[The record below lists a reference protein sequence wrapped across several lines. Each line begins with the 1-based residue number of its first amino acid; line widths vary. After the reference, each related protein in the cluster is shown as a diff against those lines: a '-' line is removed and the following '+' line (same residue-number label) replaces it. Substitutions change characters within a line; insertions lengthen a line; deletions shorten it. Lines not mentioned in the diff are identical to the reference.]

1 MATSWF
7 NPQIISQYAE
17 EGAEDIHIK
26 WDNSNGYSGLKS
38 SNGASIGTLDPLIH
52 IARSPKPNITKKTYY
67 LKMTGYNFVELPTV
81 VSGIELQIN
90 SRRVGRVTDD
100 TVSLIYNDTILG
112 DNQASLVINPITSY
126 GGETFLWGLSS
137 VSKETLQDP
146 SFGVVVRFKSH
157 PSWPHKDPMDLISVQ
172 LRIH

>member
-1 MATSWF
+1 MATAWF

-26 WDNSNGYSGLKS
+26 WDDSTGYSGLKS

-52 IARSPKPNITKKTYY
+52 IARSPKPNITSKTYY
-67 LKMTGYNFVELPTV
+67 LKMTGYNFAELPNI

-100 TVSLIYNDTILG
+100 TVSLAYNNALLG
-112 DNQASLVINPITSY
+112 DNQASLEINPITRY
-126 GGETFLWGLSS
+126 GGEAVLWGLTSIT
-137 VSKETLQDP
+137 KETLQDP

-157 PSWPHKDPMDLISVQ
+157 PKWPHKDPMDLILVQ